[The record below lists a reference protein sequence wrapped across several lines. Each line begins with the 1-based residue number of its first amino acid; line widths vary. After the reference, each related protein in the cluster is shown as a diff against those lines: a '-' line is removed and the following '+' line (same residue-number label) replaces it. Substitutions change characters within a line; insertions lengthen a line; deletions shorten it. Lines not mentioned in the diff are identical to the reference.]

1 MSSAYRS
8 GVLVPRWDHSRAPPF
23 EGAGWVLDLKPV
35 NSRANPSLKI
45 RDAPPGL
52 KPYRGM
58 RELVVLVESWA
69 VAREA
74 LLLFHFAAAL
84 LDGNI
89 PGRRFFGVDLP
100 PIPVPKRQDDLAGLE
115 PEDIDFVRRNAGSP
129 RQGERLLT
137 AAALAARISTDESA
151 QYALHRY
158 YQSLSI
164 FTVDLA
170 ALHPKYGDEVFA
182 TSRLRATQVALGTA
196 IFSAYACLE
205 DLEVSIAP
213 PERGTPRQTQ
223 KPRRTSDWDPAMRK
237 RLEERLIRRGIDT
250 NSPFAWHIRGSG
262 RVLDKVQRQSRPS
275 TRSERSDPEDAI
287 HDIKF
292 PLMDAISQAAWLRN
306 RVGAHAIGTLA
317 HDLTIVDV
325 ANAQQLAR
333 RLILEAMGFW
343 KNN

>member
-1 MSSAYRS
+1 MVCGKDTGRTAYDHPALLICNIYFLRLNQYPMRSAYRS
-8 GVLVPRWDHSRAPPF
+8 GVLVPRSDHSRAPPF

-45 RDAPPGL
+45 RDAAPGL

-58 RELVVLVESWA
+58 RELVVVGESWA

-84 LDGNI
+84 LGGNI

-100 PIPVPKRQDDLAGLE
+100 PIPVPKRQDDLMGLE
-115 PEDIDFVRRNAGSP
+115 PEEIDFVRRNAGRP

-137 AAALAARISTDESA
+137 AAALAARISKDETA

-205 DLEVSIAP
+205 
-213 PERGTPRQTQ
+213 
-223 KPRRTSDWDPAMRK
+223 
-237 RLEERLIRRGIDT
+237 
-250 NSPFAWHIRGSG
+250 
-262 RVLDKVQRQSRPS
+262 
-275 TRSERSDPEDAI
+275 
-287 HDIKF
+287 
-292 PLMDAISQAAWLRN
+292 
-306 RVGAHAIGTLA
+306 
-317 HDLTIVDV
+317 
-325 ANAQQLAR
+325 
-333 RLILEAMGFW
+333 
-343 KNN
+343 

>member
-1 MSSAYRS
+1 
-8 GVLVPRWDHSRAPPF
+8 
-23 EGAGWVLDLKPV
+23 
-35 NSRANPSLKI
+35 
-45 RDAPPGL
+45 
-52 KPYRGM
+52 
-58 RELVVLVESWA
+58 VVLGESWA

-84 LDGNI
+84 LGGNI

-100 PIPVPKRQDDLAGLE
+100 PIPVPRRQDDLTGLE
-115 PEDIDFVRRNAGSP
+115 PDEIDFVRRNAGSP

-137 AAALAARISTDESA
+137 AAALAARISKDESA

-170 ALHPKYGDEVFA
+170 ALHPKYGDEVLA

-205 DLEVSIAP
+205 DLGVSIAP
-213 PERGTPRQTQ
+213 PERARPRQTQ
-223 KPRRTSDWDPAMRK
+223 KPRRTSDWDPVMRR
-237 RLEERLIRRGIDT
+237 RLEERGIDT

-262 RVLDKVQRQSRPS
+262 RALDKVQRQSPPA
-275 TRSERSDPEDAI
+275 TRSEWSDLEDAI
-287 HDIKF
+287 HDIKL
-292 PLMDAISQAAWLRN
+292 PLIDAINQAAWLRN
-306 RVGAHAIGTLA
+306 RVDAHAIGTLA

-343 KNN
+343 KNK